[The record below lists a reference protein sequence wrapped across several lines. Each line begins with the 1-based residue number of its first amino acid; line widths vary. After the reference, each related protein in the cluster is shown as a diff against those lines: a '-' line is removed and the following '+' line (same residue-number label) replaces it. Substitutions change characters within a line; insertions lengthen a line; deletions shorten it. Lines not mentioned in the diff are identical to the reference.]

1 MINLKIYRIKKAAKE
16 TYLILH
22 FIKQFMSMGLAFHQ
36 APHVGTC
43 ANTVVGASLPGA
55 TMEVC
60 LLLVMLDDTAAEVA
74 CTRNQEA
81 DQFLG
86 NQRINQRDAKD
97 G

>member
-1 MINLKIYRIKKAAKE
+1 MEPTIEENRWSEWSGTANGCIGRI
-16 TYLILH
+16 
-22 FIKQFMSMGLAFHQ
+22 FFVLAFHQ